1 MDAAMLF
8 ISLIILIF
16 IGVPVGIAI
25 GVSTLI
31 CFFLYTNT
39 PLVLIAQQCFVGVN
53 SFPLMA
59 VPFFILAGNLM
70 SNGGV
75 ARRIMDFANTLIG
88 FVTGGLAMATTF
100 ACMIFAAIS
109 GSAVATTSAIGGFVI
124 PEMEKR
130 KYARGFSAGLAA
142 SAGTIGILIPPSIP
156 LVIYGVVSQESVGD
170 LFLAGI
176 LPGILFGIALMVLS
190 YITAKKNNWV
200 GTGEKP
206 TLKKVGKS
214 FIDAFWSLLAP
225 VIILGGIYGGVFTPT
240 EAAVVAVVY
249 CFIIGT
255 FVYKELNLKTL
266 YKTLFDTMVINGQ
279 CMFMIG
285 LSMAFA
291 NYLSLAR
298 VPGKIAT
305 TLLGITDN
313 YIILLLIINLFL
325 LVVGCLV
332 DIIPAIIILTPVL
345 LPVVE
350 QLGMDPI
357 TFGVMIVANLAIGFV
372 TPPYGPNLFVAAA
385 VARIKMETM
394 LPYVKWMIL
403 AMAIALL
410 IITFWPA
417 VTLCFL

>member
-1 MDAAMLF
+1 MEAAMLF
-8 ISLIILIF
+8 VLLIVLIF
-16 IGVPVGIAI
+16 IGVPIGIAI
-25 GVSTLI
+25 GVSTLA
-31 CFFLYTNT
+31 CFFLYTST
-39 PLVLIAQQCFVGVN
+39 PLVIIAQQCFVGVN

-75 ARRIMDFANTLIG
+75 AKRIMDFANTIIG

-130 KYARGFSAGLAA
+130 KYSRGFSAGLAA

-156 LVIYGVVSQESVGD
+156 LVIYGVVAQKSIGD

-176 LPGILFGIALMVLS
+176 IPGVLFGIALMVVS
-190 YITAKKNNWV
+190 YIMAKKHGWV
-200 GTGEKP
+200 GNGEKP
-206 TLKKVGKS
+206 SLRKIGKS
-214 FIDAFWSLLAP
+214 FIDSFWALLAP
-225 VIILGGIYGGVFTPT
+225 VIILGGIYSGVFTPT

-255 FVYKELNLKTL
+255 FVYKELNFKVL

-298 VPGKIAT
+298 VPGKIAGA
-305 TLLGITDN
+305 LLGLTDN
-313 YIILLLIINLFL
+313 TIVLLLIINAFL
-325 LVVGCLV
+325 LLVGCLL
-332 DIIPAIIILTPVL
+332 DIIPAIIVLTPVL
-345 LPVVE
+345 LPVVT

-357 TFGVMIVANLAIGFV
+357 TFGVVIVANLAIGFV
-372 TPPYGPNLFVAAA
+372 TPPYGPNLFVASA
-385 VARIKMETM
+385 VARIKMEVM
-394 LPYVKWMIL
+394 LPYIKWMIL
-403 AMAIALL
+403 AMVVALL
-410 IITFWPA
+410 LTTYVPFL
-417 VTLCFL
+417 TLMFL